1 MLLTFEVT
9 NYRSFMD
16 TTTLYFTKRSF
27 KTNHP
32 NNGDWSS
39 VVNPAVGIWGPNA
52 SGKSNLLK
60 ALTEA
65 HDAIL
70 YSFSNEDALKTLWQ
84 PHKLAAEDPV
94 EFFIDSVVEGV
105 RFRWFL
111 RLGRGGILGEDLSVN
126 ESRQWKKLIS
136 RYGTEVE
143 FGSSSGI
150 IASAR
155 SFIRE
160 AASEWTSS
168 VSAWLRTKNPGTYA
182 GQFKNSIESVRP
194 IWLGQSGIRGTQQW
208 TVETLK
214 NDAWRD
220 IAGRMLDLADTGID
234 EVGLVE
240 KEISPS
246 QRDFYET
253 MAKFMSSRIG
263 DSESPGFEIPDT
275 ESELELVHRGD
286 SGESFTLAFDEESD
300 GTQAWIETAI
310 PALFTIAEG
319 GVLIVDEIDSSLH
332 PVLVRQLIG
341 LFISPDINGTGA
353 QLLFTS
359 HDTTLLGNFPSA
371 VVSADSAWLTEK
383 SGSRSALYSLD
394 EFRISDSN
402 NIEKRY
408 LQGAFGAVPD
418 VNSTLISEAFSSLMR
433 VVSREGQPVGI
444 TQGGE

>member
-32 NNGDWSS
+32 ADGDWLA
-39 VVNPAVGIWGPNA
+39 VVNPAIGIWGPNA
-52 SGKSNLLK
+52 SGKSNLLR
-60 ALTEA
+60 ALISFQ
-65 HDAIL
+65 DAAL
-70 YSFSNEDALKTLWQ
+70 RSFNSEEALKELRQ
-84 PHKLAAEDPV
+84 PHKLAADDPV
-94 EFFIDSVVEGV
+94 EFFVDSVIEDV
-105 RFRWFL
+105 RYRWFL
-111 RLGRGGILGEDLSVN
+111 KLGPDGVLGEDLSVN
-126 ESRQWKKLIS
+126 ESRQWKKIIS

-160 AASEWTSS
+160 AASAWSSS
-168 VSAWLRTKNPGTYA
+168 VSAWLRTKNPGQYGPGFRKSVET
-182 GQFKNSIESVRP
+182 VRP
-194 IWLGQSGIRGTQQW
+194 IWLGHSGARGTSQW
-208 TVETLK
+208 TVEILK
-214 NDAWRD
+214 NDAWRSL
-220 IAGRMLDLADTGID
+220 AGRILDLADTGIR

-240 KEISPS
+240 KELSPS
-246 QRDFYET
+246 QKEFYET
-253 MAKFMSSRIG
+253 LNSIVKARNA
-263 DSESPGFEIPDT
+263 DSELVELEIPDT
-275 ESELELVHRGD
+275 ESELELVHGGD
-286 SGESFTLAFDEESD
+286 GGESFTLAFEEESD
-300 GTQAWIETAI
+300 GTQVWVETAI

-319 GVLIVDEIDSSLH
+319 GVLVIDEIDSSLH

-341 LFISPDINGTGA
+341 LFTSPDINTTGA

-359 HDTTLLGNFPSA
+359 HDTALLGNFPGPA
-371 VVSADSAWLTEK
+371 VTPESAWFTEK
-383 SGSRSALYSLD
+383 TASQSSLFALD

-418 VNSTLISEAFSSLMR
+418 VNHTLIAEAFEDLAIGSTSESQS
-433 VVSREGQPVGI
+433 VSISRGDE
-444 TQGGE
+444 